1 MSDRHTKRPHG
12 ASSSSKSS
20 RRTTH
25 RDVPALI
32 ESLNTHRVNTLT
44 ELRRIERVAAESSDA
59 DAFAFQTP
67 MTSAWTYYVT
77 SNNLLSE
84 LRNLTRNYPFSSD
97 MLDAA
102 KWRVSN
108 DPDSNRSWNY
118 AWLVLVKTKDD
129 TCSELAKLSLK
140 LSEMIDT
147 YASAQANKPEM
158 WGGRV
163 PEPDEAQQLAA
174 CFAYEWKMALDQMLR
189 HWETPPTT
197 TGY

>member
-1 MSDRHTKRPHG
+1 MSDRHSKRTHG
-12 ASSSSKSS
+12 ASGSSRSS
-20 RRTTH
+20 RRITH

-44 ELRRIERVAAESSDA
+44 ELRRIERVAAEASDA
-59 DAFAFQTP
+59 DAYAFQTP

-129 TCSELAKLSLK
+129 
-140 LSEMIDT
+140 EMIDT
-147 YASAQANKPEM
+147 YASAEANKPEM